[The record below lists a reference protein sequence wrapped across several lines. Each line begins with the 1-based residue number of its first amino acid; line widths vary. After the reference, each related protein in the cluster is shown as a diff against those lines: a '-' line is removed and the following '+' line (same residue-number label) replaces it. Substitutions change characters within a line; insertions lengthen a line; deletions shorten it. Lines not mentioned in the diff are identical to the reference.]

1 MVVLIVGWVAATP
14 LTLRYPRVVQR
25 VGFALIG
32 PLPGLFEHV
41 DSTAGLYT
49 ERDISPYFWR
59 NGKLPDSEK
68 SRGLA
73 RHVTSPVPASHR
85 RAGRQPCRPLARGV
99 ARAAASRTDHAALLH
114 PRLVGRRQWGGVS
127 LQTIL
132 DLVRPKPE
140 AKWVV
145 FYSFADGPEGGIY
158 YDVHAIEQMRY
169 KLTMLAYDMNGKP
182 LPPDHG
188 APLRLRNET
197 QLGSSR

>member
-1 MVVLIVGWVAATP
+1 M
-14 LTLRYPRVVQR
+14 
-25 VGFALIG
+25 
-32 PLPGLFEHV
+32 
-41 DSTAGLYT
+41 
-49 ERDISPYFWR
+49 
-59 NGKLPDSEK
+59 
-68 SRGLA
+68 
-73 RHVTSPVPASHR
+73 
-85 RAGRQPCRPLARGV
+85 
-99 ARAAASRTDHAALLH
+99 
-114 PRLVGRRQWGGVS
+114 
-127 LQTIL
+127 QTIL

-197 QLGSSR
+197 QLGFKQVKWIKGLEFVADFADIGGGHGGYHQDHEFFGYRQSI